1 MRGTLIYL
9 AKARSSAHGWERLV
23 DVAVVCA
30 GAAGVWAAAR
40 PLIGARELS
49 RRWARGLALATGIAI
64 VAAAAV
70 LIAGLGQRGGGG
82 GLAHGRPAQWHDAI
96 QTAVDRPILGSGADT
111 YFAASRKHQ
120 GATASR
126 YAHDLPLE
134 SWAELGLLGVAATL
148 ALYGA
153 VGLAAWR
160 ARAGPAAWLLGPAAV
175 TFLVTNL
182 LDWPWHLAGA
192 GALWALAVGGLLA
205 PAAAG
210 PRARAPGAPRR
221 TA

>member
-1 MRGTLIYL
+1 MPP
-9 AKARSSAHGWERLV
+9 RSRL
-23 DVAVVCA
+23 
-30 GAAGVWAAAR
+30 
-40 PLIGARELS
+40 
-49 RRWARGLALATGIAI
+49 
-64 VAAAAV
+64 
-70 LIAGLGQRGGGG
+70 LIAGLGHRGEAG
-82 GLAHGRPAQWHDAI
+82 GLSHGRPAQWHDAI
-96 QTAVDRPILGSGADT
+96 QTAVDRPVLGSGADT

-134 SWAELGLLGVAATL
+134 SWAELGLLGLGATL

-160 ARAGPAAWLLGPAAV
+160 ARARPAAWLFGPAAV
-175 TFLVTNL
+175 AFLVTNL

-192 GALWALAVGGLLA
+192 GALWALALGGLLA

-210 PRARAPGAPRR
+210 PPAPAPGVPR
-221 TA
+221 TAAGRPGGRGSARDLARP